1 MKGSILVIDS
11 GAGGISTLKVLRK
24 ILSYEDYIYFADNKN
39 MPYGN
44 KSRAFLAEN
53 ARAIIKKVS
62 EDYALKMAV
71 LACNT
76 LTGAAVKILREE
88 FTSLPI
94 VGMEP
99 AYKPAGEKGGKTAV
113 LCTAVTGENLL
124 QSSKLYGLDAKT
136 IVLPDL
142 ALLIEY
148 GAPDE
153 EITSYVKR
161 YVSDGEFSNIV
172 LGCTHYC
179 LKRGLFEKM
188 FPSAAVF
195 DGNEGVA
202 RRVRDLLQKNNSI
215 NDRHFVPSTVLVL
228 SRPERSE
235 INRYVRLLRAPER

>member
-1 MKGSILVIDS
+1 MEECASVIAC

-24 ILSYEDYIYFADNKN
+24 ILPYEDYIYFADNKN

-99 AYKPAGEKGGKTAV
+99 AYKPAGEKGGRHYASPYF
-113 LCTAVTGENLL
+113 GEFGGLNRKKSQVYPARGVKARVHKRNGYSKILL
-124 QSSKLYGLDAKT
+124 QG
-136 IVLPDL
+136 
-142 ALLIEY
+142 
-148 GAPDE
+148 
-153 EITSYVKR
+153 KR
-161 YVSDGEFSNIV
+161 HEQQY
-172 LGCTHYC
+172 
-179 LKRGLFEKM
+179 R
-188 FPSAAVF
+188 
-195 DGNEGVA
+195 
-202 RRVRDLLQKNNSI
+202 Q
-215 NDRHFVPSTVLVL
+215 
-228 SRPERSE
+228 
-235 INRYVRLLRAPER
+235 